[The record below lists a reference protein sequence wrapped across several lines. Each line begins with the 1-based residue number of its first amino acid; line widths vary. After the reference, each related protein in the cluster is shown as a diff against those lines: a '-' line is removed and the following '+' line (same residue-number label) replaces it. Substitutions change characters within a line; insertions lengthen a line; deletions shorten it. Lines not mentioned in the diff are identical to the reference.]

1 MTGDEI
7 RAAYLDFF
15 KEKEHRVI
23 ASSSLI
29 PHGDPTLL
37 LTSAG
42 MVQFKPYF
50 LGEEKPLAR
59 RLASVQKCFRT
70 TDIESVGDSS
80 HLTFFEMLG
89 NFSIGDYFK
98 EEAIAWA
105 WEFVTGR
112 LGIQSERLWVT
123 IFLDDDEAFGIWRQT
138 GVPAERILRFG
149 REDNYWG
156 PAGDSGPCG
165 PSSEIH
171 YDFGT
176 EVGCRKAN
184 CAPNCACG
192 RFSEIWN
199 LVFVQY
205 NQDKEG
211 RCTALSEPGI
221 DTGMGLERTTA
232 VMQGKTSVY
241 ETDLFSPLIK
251 HISRLTGNNYGH
263 DSETDR
269 AMRIVAEH
277 SRGIAFL
284 IADGVMPAAEGRGYV
299 LRRLLR
305 RAALFGR
312 RLGLDEPFL
321 AEMADL
327 TIKQM
332 GPVYPELIKRGDFV
346 LELIGLEEARFDDT
360 LVTGLVLLDTLVA
373 KAASDVKCKVSGQ
386 EAFKLQ
392 DTYGFP
398 VELTREI
405 AAERGLAVDMEGFE
419 REMARQRERARK
431 SQKIEPMGIP
441 SAEAFGIA
449 KMTKATL
456 FTGYDTLRQKTV
468 VAGLL
473 VDDKL
478 VDAVKEGQQ
487 AGLIIE
493 KTPFYAEMG
502 GQVAD
507 TGEITGPDGRF
518 PVEGVVQLPSGII
531 VHRGVVAGGSLA
543 VGDEVEAVV
552 DEARRLDIARNHT
565 ATHLLQ
571 SALRRVL
578 GEHVQQR
585 GSVVGPERLR
595 FDFSHL
601 KAMAADELRLVEQA
615 VNEKVRQNLP
625 VTSAEIA
632 YKQAIDEGVT
642 ALFGEKYGENVRVL
656 RIGKPPVSAELCGGT
671 HIGVTG
677 EIGLFQILG
686 ERSIG
691 AGLRRIEAATGG
703 GAEAHII
710 KEREDRLAEAT
721 ARQEKAET
729 KRAEAIELEQAR
741 GQVEQLLGRVETVDG
756 VKLLASRVPPSRPE
770 TLRQMTDLLRERLG
784 SVVIVLGTVYENKP
798 LFLSAI
804 TADLVTRGFHAGK
817 LVGKVSKQADG
828 GGGGKPALAQG
839 GGRDPASIDRAL
851 KEAKDYINQFGK

>member
-1 MTGDEI
+1 
-7 RAAYLDFF
+7 
-15 KEKEHRVI
+15 
-23 ASSSLI
+23 
-29 PHGDPTLL
+29 
-37 LTSAG
+37 

-50 LGEEKPLAR
+50 LGEEKPPRR
-59 RLASVQKCFRT
+59 RLVSVQKCFRT

-105 WEFVTGR
+105 WEFVTER
-112 LGIQSERLWVT
+112 LGIQPEHLWVT
-123 IFLDDDEAFGIWRQT
+123 IFLDDDEAFSIWCRT
-138 GVPAERILRFG
+138 GVAAERILRFG

-171 YDFGT
+171 YDFGAS
-176 EVGCRKAN
+176 VGCRKAN
-184 CAPNCACG
+184 CAPNCTCG

-205 NQDKEG
+205 NQDREG
-211 RCTALSEPGI
+211 HCTALSEPGI
-221 DTGMGLERTTA
+221 DTGMGLERTAA
-232 VMQGKTSVY
+232 VIQGVTSVY
-241 ETDLFSPLIK
+241 ETDFFAPLIK
-251 HISRLTGNNYGH
+251 HISRLTGKNYGQ

-312 RLGLDEPFL
+312 RLGLDEPSL
-321 AEMADL
+321 AEMAGL

-332 GPVYPELIKRGDFV
+332 GPVYPELIKRRDFII
-346 LELIGLEEARFDDT
+346 ELIGLEEARFDDT
-360 LVTGLVLLDTLVA
+360 LVTGLALLDTLVA
-373 KAASDVKCKVSGQ
+373 QAASDVKGKVSGQ

-405 AAERGLAVDMEGFE
+405 AAGRGLAVDMEGFE
-419 REMARQRERARK
+419 REMARQRERARNARMSAK
-431 SQKIEPMGIP
+431 MGI
-441 SAEAFGIA
+441 SAEVVAVKGG
-449 KMTKATL
+449 KATD
-456 FTGYDTLRQKTV
+456 FVGYDTLKQKTV
-468 VAGLL
+468 VSALL
-473 VDDKL
+473 VDDKP

-487 AGLIIE
+487 AGIVLE
-493 KTPFYAEMG
+493 KTPFYAEGG

-507 TGEITGPDGRF
+507 TGNISGADGRF
-518 PVEGVVQLPSGII
+518 PVEGVVQLPSGVI
-531 VHRGVVAGGSLA
+531 VHRGVVAGGSLT

-571 SALRRVL
+571 SALCQVL

-585 GSVVGPERLR
+585 GSVVSPERLR

-601 KAMAADELRLVEQA
+601 KAMTTDELRLVEQV

-625 VTSAEIA
+625 VTSAGIT

-671 HIGVTG
+671 HIGATG
-677 EIGLFQILG
+677 EIGLFHITG

-691 AGLRRIEAATGG
+691 AGLRRIEAATGR
-703 GAEAHII
+703 GAEAHIE
-710 KEREDRLAEAT
+710 KEREGRLAEAT
-721 ARQEKAET
+721 ARQEKAEA
-729 KRAEAIELEQAR
+729 KQAEAIELEQAR

-804 TADLVTRGFHAGK
+804 TADLVAKGFHAGK
-817 LVGKVSKQADG
+817 LVGKVSKLAGG

-839 GGRDPASIDRAL
+839 GGRDPASIDKAL
-851 KEAKDYINQFGK
+851 KEAKDYIKQFGK

>member
-1 MTGDEI
+1 VTGDEI

-15 KEKEHRVI
+15 KKKEHKVI
-23 ASSSLI
+23 TSSSLI

-42 MVQFKPYF
+42 MVQFKTYF
-50 LGEEKPLAR
+50 LGEEKPPAR
-59 RLASVQKCFRT
+59 RLVSVQKCFRT

-98 EEAIAWA
+98 EEAITWA
-105 WEFVTGR
+105 WEFVTEW
-112 LGIQSERLWVT
+112 LGIQPERLWVT
-123 IFLDDDEAFGIWRQT
+123 IFLDDDEAFSIWRRT

-171 YDFGT
+171 YDFGAS
-176 EVGCRKAN
+176 VGCRKAD
-184 CAPNCACG
+184 CAPNCTCG

-205 NQDKEG
+205 NQDREG

-221 DTGMGLERTTA
+221 DTGMGLERTAA
-232 VMQGKTSVY
+232 VIQGVTSVY
-241 ETDLFSPLIK
+241 ETDFFAPLVK
-251 HISRLTGNNYGH
+251 HISRLTGKNYGQ

-312 RLGLDEPFL
+312 QLGLDEPFL
-321 AEMADL
+321 AEMAGL

-332 GPVYPELIKRGDFV
+332 GPVYPELIKRRGFI

-360 LVTGLVLLDTLVA
+360 LVTGLALLDTLVTQ
-373 KAASDVKCKVSGQ
+373 AASDVKGKVSGQ

-405 AAERGLAVDMEGFE
+405 AAGRGLAVDMEGFE
-419 REMARQRERARK
+419 REMARQRAKAREAHRFDLAGK
-431 SQKIEPMGIP
+431 VNL
-441 SAEAFGIA
+441 AEGLNLP
-449 KMTKATL
+449 ATE
-456 FTGYDTLRQKTV
+456 FTGYDTLKQKTV
-468 VAGLL
+468 VSSLL
-473 VDDKL
+473 VEDKL
-478 VDAVKEGQQ
+478 VDAVKEGQE

-518 PVEGVVQLPSGII
+518 PVEGVVQLPSGVI
-531 VHRGVVAGGSLA
+531 VHRGVIAGGSLT

-552 DEARRLDIARNHT
+552 DEVRRLDISRNHT

-571 SALRRVL
+571 SALRQVL

-585 GSVVGPERLR
+585 GSVVSPERLR

-601 KAMAADELRLVEQA
+601 KAMTADELQLVEQV

-625 VTSAEIA
+625 VTSAEIT

-656 RIGKPPVSAELCGGT
+656 RIGKPLVSAELCGGT
-671 HIGVTG
+671 HVRATG
-677 EIGLFQILG
+677 EIGLFHITG
-686 ERSIG
+686 ERSVG
-691 AGLRRIEAATGG
+691 AGLRRIEAATGR
-703 GAEAHII
+703 GAETHIE
-710 KEREDRLAEAT
+710 KEREGRLAEAT
-721 ARQEKAET
+721 ARQEKAEA
-729 KRAEAIELEQAR
+729 KRAEAMEMEQAR

-756 VKLLASRVPPSRPE
+756 VKLLASRVPPSHPE

-804 TADLVTRGFHAGK
+804 TADLVAKGFHAGK
-817 LVGKVSKQADG
+817 LVGKVSRLAGG

-839 GGRDPASIDRAL
+839 GGRDPASIDKAL
-851 KEAKDYINQFGK
+851 KEVKDYINQFGK

>member
-1 MTGDEI
+1 VTGDEI

-50 LGEEKPLAR
+50 LGEEKPPGR

-98 EEAIAWA
+98 EKAIAWA

-112 LGIQSERLWVT
+112 LGIQPERLWVT
-123 IFLDDDEAFGIWRQT
+123 IFLDDDEAFSIWRQT

-171 YDFGT
+171 YDFGA

-205 NQDKEG
+205 NQDREG

-221 DTGMGLERTTA
+221 DTGMGLERTAA
-232 VMQGKTSVY
+232 VIQGKTSVY
-241 ETDLFSPLIK
+241 ETDFFSSLTK
-251 HISRLTGNNYGH
+251 HISRLTGKNYGQ
-263 DSETDR
+263 DEETDR

-277 SRGIAFL
+277 SRGIVFL

-321 AEMADL
+321 AEMAGL

-332 GPVYPELIKRGDFV
+332 GPVYPELIKRRDFV

-360 LVTGLVLLDTLVA
+360 LVTGLALLDTLVA
-373 KAASDVKCKVSGQ
+373 QAASGVKGKVSGQ
-386 EAFKLQ
+386 DAFKLQ

-405 AAERGLAVDMEGFE
+405 AAGRGLAVDMESFE

-431 SQKIEPMGIP
+431 AQKIEPIGIL
-441 SAEAFGIA
+441 STEAFGI
-449 KMTKATL
+449 TKATV

-478 VDAVKEGQQ
+478 VDAAKEGQQ
-487 AGLIIE
+487 AGIVLE
-493 KTPFYAEMG
+493 KTPFYAEGG

-507 TGEITGPDGRF
+507 TGEITGPGGRF
-518 PVEGVVQLPSGII
+518 PVEGVVQLPTGVI
-531 VHRGVVAGGSLA
+531 VHRGVVAGGSLT
-543 VGDEVEAVV
+543 VGDEVTAVV
-552 DEARRLDIARNHT
+552 DEARRLDIP
-565 ATHLLQ
+565 
-571 SALRRVL
+571 
-578 GEHVQQR
+578 
-585 GSVVGPERLR
+585 GSP
-595 FDFSHL
+595 
-601 KAMAADELRLVEQA
+601 A
-615 VNEKVRQNLP
+615 P
-625 VTSAEIA
+625 
-632 YKQAIDEGVT
+632 
-642 ALFGEKYGENVRVL
+642 
-656 RIGKPPVSAELCGGT
+656 
-671 HIGVTG
+671 
-677 EIGLFQILG
+677 
-686 ERSIG
+686 G
-691 AGLRRIEAATGG
+691 AGRARPAA
-703 GAEAHII
+703 
-710 KEREDRLAEAT
+710 
-721 ARQEKAET
+721 
-729 KRAEAIELEQAR
+729 
-741 GQVEQLLGRVETVDG
+741 
-756 VKLLASRVPPSRPE
+756 
-770 TLRQMTDLLRERLG
+770 RLG
-784 SVVIVLGTVYENKP
+784 GVPGAAA
-798 LFLSAI
+798 F
-804 TADLVTRGFHAGK
+804 
-817 LVGKVSKQADG
+817 
-828 GGGGKPALAQG
+828 
-839 GGRDPASIDRAL
+839 
-851 KEAKDYINQFGK
+851 